1 MAATQP
7 RAGGLEIRSIDY
19 VPLSER
25 HGKVWHLGPLWF
37 MSNAQIATLAVGLIS
52 ISEGAAAKA
61 LDGADISFF
70 IGLPVAGILYYLF
83 SRSVDVAAETRVAEA
98 EAAALE
104 EAL

>member
-1 MAATQP
+1 
-7 RAGGLEIRSIDY
+7 
-19 VPLSER
+19 
-25 HGKVWHLGPLWF
+25 

-52 ISEGAAAKA
+52 ISEGASLFWSVLAIVVGVLFFDVGTLYEGVAAKA

-98 EAAALE
+98 EAADLE
-104 EAL
+104 TAARPDGQPT